1 MAKTGKQSRV
11 LRMTGKQEAGT
22 PVLAHTV
29 GQAGSKLTDQ
39 QSRMPAPPSVLG
51 KAPTPDSEASIL
63 ETSTITDLFLRAGVV
78 LMLVRNG

>member
-22 PVLAHTV
+22 PELALWWDS
-29 GQAGSKLTDQ
+29 QLTDQ

-63 ETSTITDLFLRAGVV
+63 ETSTVPDLFLRAGVV